1 MNNNDNI
8 RDIMNSIDGFVASL
22 ERLKTL
28 LGKEMDAYSV
38 LRTKAP
44 VVNAFHEVQVCTG
57 QNIDAL
63 LKLDMVLQD
72 LLNERT
78 AK

>member
-1 MNNNDNI
+1 VNNSSEI
-8 RDIMNSIDGFVASL
+8 REIKESINGFVGSL
-22 ERLKTL
+22 ERLKAL
-28 LGKEMDAYSV
+28 LGKSMEAYS
-38 LRTKAP
+38 LLQTKAP

-72 LLNERT
+72 LLDER
-78 AK
+78 APE